1 MSSTPDAPAL
11 SHPTEVG
18 PRSDFIAALGWMA
31 LGAAILIGSWTM
43 DRLKNQDVNPY
54 TVPGLLPGLLG
65 IAMIVLGGA
74 LLFRSWRRGA
84 LARADSPDPSR
95 AAISL
100 RQLWLAIGLCLIF
113 DVVMIGHGLPFWLAA
128 AIFVSV
134 AIVTLQQSQRS
145 IAGPRLTL
153 RNVISAVA
161 IGLGAGLGTTL
172 VFQNIFLVRLP

>member
-1 MSSTPDAPAL
+1 MSSTPDIPAP
-11 SHPTEVG
+11 SHPNEVG
-18 PRSDFIAALGWMA
+18 PRSDFIAAVGWMT

-65 IAMIVLGGA
+65 IAMIVLGSA
-74 LLFRSWRRGA
+74 LLFRSWRHGA
-84 LARADSPDPSR
+84 LARADVPNPSR
-95 AAISL
+95 AAISP
-100 RQLWLAIGLCLIF
+100 RQLWLAIGLCVIF

-134 AIVTLQQSQRS
+134 AIVALQHGQRS
-145 IAGPRLTL
+145 AAGRRLTL

>member
-1 MSSTPDAPAL
+1 MISTPDVPVV

-18 PRSDFIAALGWMA
+18 PRSDFTAALGWMA

-65 IAMIVLGGA
+65 IAMIVLGGG

-100 RQLWLAIGLCLIF
+100 RQLWLAIGLCVIF

-128 AIFVSV
+128 AIFVSI
-134 AIVTLQQSQRS
+134 AIVTLQRGQRS
-145 IAGPRLTL
+145 AAGRRLTL
-153 RNVISAVA
+153 RDAISAVA